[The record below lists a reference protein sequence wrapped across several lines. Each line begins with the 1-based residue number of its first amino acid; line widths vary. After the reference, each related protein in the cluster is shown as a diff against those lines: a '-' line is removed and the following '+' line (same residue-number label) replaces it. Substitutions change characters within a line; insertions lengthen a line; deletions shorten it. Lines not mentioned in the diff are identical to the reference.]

1 MSSRHVPTRKDVP
14 VRKIEKYVWEVPQTY
29 KACMKVRGVVYADEE
44 LMNKIKTDL
53 TLEQLSN
60 IGCLQG
66 IYKHAIALPDAHQG
80 YGFPIGGVAAIDYD
94 EGVISPGGVGYDINC
109 LAEGTKILSEFGY
122 WRNVEDF
129 EELIEKD
136 TIRNI
141 SNYHVSFKITEQRLA
156 CLFNK
161 KIAPRPI
168 VAFMKRKADNRIL
181 RIKTRTG
188 LEIRCSED
196 HPIFTGKEF
205 KKAGLLGKKD
215 NISVLYFEGCKRE
228 EDYSYIEDS
237 FDEEKVAILTKAF
250 GYILGDGTLTYSRG
264 KYRVCAYGEKHDLE
278 VLQRDIKRL
287 GYHSKIVERSKTSR
301 IETPYGEWEFESNL
315 AELHIYSQEFAKIL
329 IRAGMPIGKK
339 TNQDVLVPGW
349 IMRSPKWI
357 KRLFLAGFFGA
368 ELTSPKTHTKT
379 GFDAPIL
386 PQNKNIE
393 YKQTGREFLIQIM
406 QLLEEFGVRVTK
418 IAERKEARNKEGEV
432 VRLRLE
438 VSAKEENL
446 LRLWRRVGFEYNRKR
461 SQLAEIAVQY
471 ILLKKKLTS
480 KRNMINKRVKELKE
494 KGLKL
499 EEVQKL
505 LCEKDANKRFIE
517 RCYYENAGQR
527 ITQAFYSFD
536 NFRKRAIEEFKSFGT
551 LLDEI
556 EDISVIN
563 YDGFVYDFTIA
574 EAHNFVANN
583 VIVSNCG
590 VRLLRSELSKEDI
603 LPHINEIVS
612 QLFKQ
617 VPTGVGS
624 EGKIR
629 ISESALNQVLI
640 NGAEWGVKNGYGWD
654 EDIKHCE
661 AEGHLEEANPDKV
674 SPRAKKRGLPQL
686 GSLGS
691 GNHFLEVQYVDKIYN
706 PAIANAL
713 NITHEGQ
720 ITVMIHTG
728 SRGFGHQV
736 CSDYLRVMEQA
747 IRKYKISIPDRELAC
762 APSNSKEADDYY
774 AAMSCAA
781 NFAWCNRQAITHWV
795 REAFEGVLKRD
806 SEELGLHLIYDVAHN
821 IAKIEEHKVNG
832 KRAKCYVHRKGA
844 TRAFP
849 PGHPEIPSDYKEIGQ
864 PVLLPGSMG
873 TASYLLIGKAKG
885 MDVSFGSTAHGAGR
899 VMSRMAAKKRFWG
912 SEVMSALEKDGI
924 VVQAASKRVISEE
937 APGVYKDIDRVAKI
951 SHNVGIATM
960 VARLRPLGV
969 TKG

>member
-1 MSSRHVPTRKDVP
+1 MSSKRVLNRKAVP
-14 VRKIEKYVWEVPQTY
+14 VRKIEKYSWEVPQTY
-29 KACMKVRGVVYADEE
+29 KACMKVRGIVYADEE
-44 LMNKIKTDL
+44 LMSKIKTDL

-60 IGCLQG
+60 VGCLQG
-66 IYKHAIALPDAHQG
+66 IYKYAIALPDAHQG

-109 LAEGTKILSEFGY
+109 LAAGTRILSEFGY

-136 TIRNI
+136 KMRNI
-141 SNYHVSFKITEQRLA
+141 SNYQVSFKIIGQRLA
-156 CLFNK
+156 CLFDK
-161 KIAPRPI
+161 EIASRPI
-168 VAFMKRKADNRIL
+168 IAFMKRKADNRIL
-181 RIKTRTG
+181 SIKTRTG

-196 HPIFTGKEF
+196 HPILTGEEF
-205 KKAGLLGKKD
+205 KKAGLLDKKD
-215 NISVLYFEGCKRE
+215 RISVVYFEGCKHE
-228 EDYSYIEDS
+228 EDYSYIENS
-237 FDEEKVAILTKAF
+237 FDEEKVAILAKTF
-250 GYILGDGTLTYSRG
+250 GYILGDGTLTCSKG
-264 KYRVCAYGEKHDLE
+264 KYRVCAYGEKCDLE
-278 VLQRDIKRL
+278 TMQSDIKRL
-287 GYHSKIVERSKTSR
+287 GYHSKIVERSRASR
-301 IETPYGEWEFESNL
+301 IKTQYGEKEFESNST
-315 AELHIYSQEFAKIL
+315 ELHIYSQEFARIL
-329 IRAGMPIGKK
+329 IRAGMPVGKK
-339 TNQDVLVPGW
+339 ANQDVLVPSW
-349 IMRSPKWI
+349 MMRSPKWI

-368 ELTSPKTHTKT
+368 ELTSPETHSKT
-379 GFDAPIL
+379 GFYAPIL
-386 PQNKNIE
+386 PQNKNME

-418 IAERKEARNKEGEV
+418 IAEREEARNKEGEV

-438 VSAKEENL
+438 ISAKEENL
-446 LRLWRRVGFEYNRKR
+446 LKLWRKIGFEYNRKR
-461 SQLAEIAVQY
+461 SELAEIAVQY
-471 ILLKKKLTS
+471 ILLKKRLTR
-480 KRNMINKRVKELKE
+480 KRNRINKRVKELKK
-494 KGLKL
+494 KGLNLK
-499 EEVQKL
+499 EVQKL
-505 LCEKDANKRFIE
+505 LCDKDANKRFIE
-517 RCYYENAGQR
+517 GCYYENVGQR
-527 ITQAFYSFD
+527 ITKTFYSFND
-536 NFRKRAIEEFKSFGT
+536 FRRRSLEELRSFGT

-563 YDGFVYDFTIA
+563 YDGFVYDFTVA

-583 VIVSNCG
+583 VTVSNCG
-590 VRLLRSELSKEDI
+590 VRLLRSDLSKEET
-603 LPHINEIVS
+603 LPHIREIVS

-629 ISESALNQVLI
+629 ISESALDQVLI
-640 NGAEWGVKNGYGWD
+640 NGAQWAVNNGYGWD

-661 AEGHLEEANPDKV
+661 AEGRLETANPDKA
-674 SPRAKKRGLPQL
+674 SPRAKKRGQPQL

-706 PAIANAL
+706 PAIANTL

-762 APSNSKEADDYY
+762 APSKSREAEDYY

-795 REAFEGVLKRD
+795 REALENVFKKD
-806 SEELGLHLIYDVAHN
+806 AEELGLHLIYDVAHN
-821 IAKIEEHKVNG
+821 IAKIEEHEVNG

-849 PGHPEIPSDYKEIGQ
+849 PDHPEIPQDYKDIGQ

-899 VMSRMAAKKRFWG
+899 VMSRMKAKKTFWG
-912 SEVMSALEKDGI
+912 SEVKSALEKEGI
-924 VVQAASKRVISEE
+924 IVQAASSRVISEE
-937 APGVYKDIDRVAKI
+937 APGVYKDIDRVAKV
-951 SHNVGIATM
+951 SHNLGIATM